1 MSGKGQRIIAN
12 AANNKSPEQVKVLRV
27 KGTKQDERCGK
38 SPGFAVALSP
48 VSVPPESAIKLH
60 F

>member
-12 AANNKSPEQVKVLRV
+12 AANNKSPEQVKVRRV
-27 KGTKQDERCGK
+27 EGTKQDERCGK

-48 VSVPPESAIKLH
+48 VSVPPESAIK
-60 F
+60 